1 MADKNGSGGQRL
13 LSLDALRG
21 FDMLF
26 IMGFSILLTKIC
38 IALGFG
44 KDCFLCEQMRH
55 VKWHGLAF
63 MDLQGNP

>member
-1 MADKNGSGGQRL
+1 
-13 LSLDALRG
+13 
-21 FDMLF
+21 MLF

-55 VKWHGLAF
+55 VKFDSRL
-63 MDLQGNP
+63 LCYNS